1 MRLMLIVPRY
11 ELKLLEVLQKKF
23 TGDAEVLVM
32 QDRRAGQRRK
42 RPSMRNQERRRKD
55 RRGGERDRLG
65 TFLLMRT
72 EEQPPP

>member
-11 ELKLLEVLQKKF
+11 ELKLLELLKAKF
-23 TGDAEVLVM
+23 AGDAEVLVM
-32 QDRRAGQRRK
+32 QDRRAAQRRK

-72 EEQPPP
+72 EEQPKP